1 MNLLLNEMVI
11 PKKVLLAKDVVV
23 THEALV
29 FERFVAVSTFEAF
42 GMPVVVEN
50 FEDEPVEY

>member
-1 MNLLLNEMVI
+1 MVI